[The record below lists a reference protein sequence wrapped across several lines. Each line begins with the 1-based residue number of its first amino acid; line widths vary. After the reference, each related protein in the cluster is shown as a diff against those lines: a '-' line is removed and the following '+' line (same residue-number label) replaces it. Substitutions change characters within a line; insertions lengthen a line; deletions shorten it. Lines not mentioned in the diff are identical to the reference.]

1 MNKRK
6 LALMATGA
14 TLATNAFAVLPGFY
28 MGLMLG
34 PATNNGSN
42 VQAQVLS
49 TPPSTTEVTPQSQQF
64 GSRIYMGYKSSQ
76 YFGAEGG
83 FTYYSGIKYDAGDA
97 NTCSTPLVRVRD
109 LDVMGRG
116 SIPFGPGFEGFAK
129 AGAAVVYMTTSGCL
143 NTDLSQQC
151 GRTSYSNQVKPVAS
165 AGLSYDMTQNWVID
179 ASWTRLFTGGVIGSM
194 DMYALGLSYHFVDTY
209 CGQFLCA

>member
-1 MNKRK
+1 MNKSK
-6 LALMATGA
+6 LALVALGA

-34 PATNNGSN
+34 PATNNGSDQ
-42 VQAQVLS
+42 QAQVLS
-49 TPPSTTEVTPQSQQF
+49 TPPSTTEVTPKSQQF

-83 FTYYSGIKYDAGDA
+83 LTYYSGIKYDTGDA
-97 NTCSTPLVRVRD
+97 NTCSSPVVRVRD
-109 LDVMGRG
+109 LDLMGRG
-116 SIPFGPGFEGFAK
+116 SLPFGPGFEAYAK
-129 AGAAVVYMTTSGCL
+129 AGAALVYMSTSGCL
-143 NTDLSQQC
+143 NTDLSQEC
-151 GRTSYSNQVKPVAS
+151 GKTTYTNQVKPVGS
-165 AGLSYDMTQNWVID
+165 AGISYDMTQNWVLD